1 MRGPG
6 YGKTGTVNVP
16 HTLGQKEAHRQIADG
31 FDSVQRGM
39 SPGLAGA
46 IAFQQRWEGE
56 RLHFDESGLGQRI
69 SGSLDVLD
77 NSVQIQVDLPEFLA
91 AIADRIKAALTTGT
105 AKLLQNAK

>member
-1 MRGPG
+1 MGRPV
-6 YGKTGTVNVP
+6 TVNIP

-56 RLHFDESGLGQRI
+56 RLHFEGSGLGQTI
-69 SGSLDVLD
+69 SGRLDVLD
-77 NSVQIQVDLPEFLA
+77 DSVQILVDLPELLV
-91 AIADRIKAALTTGT
+91 AIAERLKASLTTRT
-105 AKLLQNAK
+105 AKLLQDKK